1 MKKSN
6 VNGMLLIKSGMTAME
21 VIETIKVL
29 KGIMDN
35 LVDWVVDNCGTDG
48 RCECCEEVEEAVNIK
63 LPDFLL
69 EEAGIPKNAKLC
81 ACTEENSGVVKVM
94 EAEYKHDLSDVPE
107 DVLQKLKSL
116 GVSLSKLN
124 KSLMSEEIVYGE

>member
-6 VNGMLLIKSGMTAME
+6 ANGMLLMKSGMTAME
-21 VIETIKVL
+21 VIETIEVL

-94 EAEYKHDLSDVPE
+94 EAEYKHDLSDAPE

>member
-6 VNGMLLIKSGMTAME
+6 VNGMLLMKSGMTAME
-21 VIETIKVL
+21 VIEMIEVL
-29 KGIMDN
+29 KEIMDN
-35 LVDWVVDNCGTDG
+35 LIDWVVDNCGTDG
-48 RCECCEEVEEAVNIK
+48 RCECFEEVEEAVNIK

-69 EEAGIPKNAKLC
+69 EEAGIPKDAKLC

>member
-1 MKKSN
+1 MYAIRSYY
-6 VNGMLLIKSGMTAME
+6 A
-21 VIETIKVL
+21 
-29 KGIMDN
+29 
-35 LVDWVVDNCGTDG
+35 DG

-94 EAEYKHDLSDVPE
+94 EAEYKHDLSDAPE